1 MTTEPLTSAQR
12 NAWSW
17 WQESVSSWYL
27 FLETLVD
34 DHWKASGEKEPGS
47 YASEIFGWIR
57 HFRSVGHWNL

>member
-1 MTTEPLTSAQR
+1 M
-12 NAWSW
+12 
-17 WQESVSSWYL
+17 SSWYL

-57 HFRSVGHWNL
+57 HFRSVGH